1 MPSADLPAL
10 DQLPG
15 NPDLPDPLAASA
27 GGGPVSTPT
36 EWVSRRQRLLTL
48 LRHYEYGVPP
58 APVAFN
64 RSVRFRDDAAFGGA
78 GTLAEVDLLIGSAPK
93 PIRVLIALPPGL
105 ADGLVKRPVFVG
117 VNFVG
122 NHTLIDDERV
132 AIPDQVPEG
141 YGPVPRDRGS
151 LPRSWPLA
159 DITAAGCAVATFYAG
174 DLDID
179 DPDVRDGGIR
189 SWFDELPG
197 LNPTAP
203 PGSLT
208 AWAWGL
214 SRVVDY
220 LIQQPTIRAQSVV
233 AVGHS
238 RFGKVAMLAGATDAR
253 IDAVIAHQAGAGG
266 TSPLRSSDP
275 GAEKPSHLAASFPH
289 WFTPAF
295 STLADDPERA
305 PFDQHTLLALA
316 APRPVLFSNAVEDA
330 WADPV
335 GQLAV
340 RAAAEPVYAVV
351 DPDYEPFEQPT
362 PDQVP
367 AAGTHLHG
375 RVEWRLREGG
385 HSVTDEDWQGFLDF
399 VQRQVP
405 SAPTEG

>member
-1 MPSADLPAL
+1 MPSADLPTL

-15 NPDLPDPLAASA
+15 NSDLPDPLGGSA
-27 GGGPVSTPT
+27 GAGAITTPT
-36 EWVSRRQRLLTL
+36 EWVARRQRLLTL

-64 RSVRFRDDAAFGGA
+64 RRVRFRDDGAFGGA
-78 GTLAEVDLLIGSAPK
+78 GTLAEVDLNIGSAPK
-93 PIRVLIALPPGL
+93 PIRVLVALPSGSAEGP
-105 ADGLVKRPVFVG
+105 VRRPVFVG
-117 VNFVG
+117 VNFTG
-122 NHTLIDDERV
+122 NHTLIDDERIAV
-132 AIPDQVPEG
+132 PDQLPHSYQAATLE
-141 YGPVPRDRGS
+141 RGAA
-151 LPRSWPLA
+151 PQAFPLA

-174 DLDID
+174 DLDLD

-189 SWFDELPG
+189 PWFDDLPG
-197 LNPTAP
+197 LDPAAP

-220 LIQQPTIRAQSVV
+220 LLQQPTIAAQSVV

-266 TSPLRSSDP
+266 TSPLRSTDP
-275 GAEKPSHLAASFPH
+275 GAEKPSHLVASFPH

-295 STLADDPERA
+295 TTLADEPDRA
-305 PFDQHTLLALA
+305 PFDQHSLLALA
-316 APRPVLFSNAVEDA
+316 APRPVLLSNAVEDA

-340 RAAAEPVYAVV
+340 RAAAEPVYALA
-351 DPDYEPFEQPT
+351 DPAYEPFEQPT
-362 PDQVP
+362 ADAVP
-367 AAGTHLHG
+367 APGTHLRG
-375 RVEWRLREGG
+375 RVEWSLREGG
-385 HSVTDEDWQGFLDF
+385 HSVTAEDWQGFLDF
-399 VQRQVP
+399 VQRQVTP
-405 SAPTEG
+405 DSMQ